1 MNFLTLAGYRVV
13 ASPWEV
19 IRHLHIM
26 IPDFDENGY
35 LPPGTHSATIDEVAR
50 RFGNGS
56 DVREAEAESLRW
68 LLPMCGAAGISRLV
82 EIVL

>member
-1 MNFLTLAGYRVV
+1 
-13 ASPWEV
+13 
-19 IRHLHIM
+19 M